1 MGSYQPAVLGNGEI
15 APHTDMHFV
24 PGPATRLHPDEVHS
38 AGLREDG
45 PHSFEKRQLRVHQ
58 VGRNRRPL
66 AGTHVLLPAW
76 EGPGLA
82 EADGQVHHRN
92 VAFTDTTKPSSLE
105 PPNAQRIGA
114 PLTQNPPP
122 KIRVPIRTPQ
132 NASLNPVN
140 LNLAY
145 DGTHR
150 NPKSSQRR
158 RNS

>member
-66 AGTHVLLPAW
+66 AGT
-76 EGPGLA
+76 GLA